1 MLQVN
6 YLREELQML
15 SLSNHVAIVTV
26 DGRPGPGA
34 YGITA
39 VVVGAIGYL
48 FIRWKVHILFF
59 IWLKDTIANKDFY
72 ISLN

>member
-1 MLQVN
+1 
-6 YLREELQML
+6 ML
-15 SLSNHVAIVTV
+15 SKSNHVAIVTV

-59 IWLKDTIANKDFY
+59 YLAKGY
-72 ISLN
+72 YC